1 LPLIVTEPSSTATP
15 FGLLT
20 TIKLPCS
27 ESAAAV
33 EIAIE
38 FGEVV
43 RTDPACGT
51 EAVILL
57 AKAGAAEIERRTIVP
72 AIMLLIT
79 RPLVMIPPLFAS
91 RLDVILSLLYNTHHA
106 YI

>member
-1 LPLIVTEPSSTATP
+1 LPFIVTEPSSTATP

-51 EAVILL
+51 EAVMLL
-57 AKAGAAEIERRTIVP
+57 AKAGAEKIERRTIVP
-72 AIMLLIT
+72 ENVLRNTLPT
-79 RPLVMIPPLFAS
+79 FMISSQIDS

>member
-27 ESAAAV
+27 ESAEAV

-51 EAVILL
+51 EAVMLF
-57 AKAGAAEIERRTIVP
+57 AKAGAEKIERRTIVP
-72 AIMLLIT
+72 ENVLRNTLPT
-79 RPLVMIPPLFAS
+79 FMISSQIDS